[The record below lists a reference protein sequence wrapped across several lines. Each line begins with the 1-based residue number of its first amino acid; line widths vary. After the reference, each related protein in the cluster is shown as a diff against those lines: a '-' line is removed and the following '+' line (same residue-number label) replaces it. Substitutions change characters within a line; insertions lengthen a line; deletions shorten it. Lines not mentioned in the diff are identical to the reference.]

1 MDDVAVA
8 TTFASKVQEDVMP
21 TSISSCMDFV
31 FHCFSTDM
39 FAFETFGLRL
49 TMPAL

>member
-21 TSISSCMDFV
+21 TSISGCVDFV
-31 FHCFSTDM
+31 FHRYTCF
-39 FAFETFGLRL
+39 
-49 TMPAL
+49 

>member
-21 TSISSCMDFV
+21 TSISGCMDFASLF
-31 FHCFSTDM
+31 FHGYVCF
-39 FAFETFGLRL
+39 
-49 TMPAL
+49 